1 LATKPN
7 LVTVLKSKTP
17 YFGDKSKSRHHFESR
32 NALFW
37 RRDLFSSLFWVEER
51 LILTTRSILVTVLS
65 RNTPTFG
72 DETNSR
78 RRFEVENA
86 LFWRRE

>member
-1 LATKPN
+1 MATRSI
-7 LVTVLKSKTP
+7 LVTDLSRKTP
-17 YFGDKSKSRHHFESR
+17 TFGDETNSRRRFEVR

-37 RRDLFSSLFWVEER
+37 RRGQFSSSFLDGKLHF
-51 LILTTRSILVTVLS
+51 LATRSILVTVLS
-65 RNTPTFG
+65 RKTPTFG

>member
-1 LATKPN
+1 MTTRPIFVVVFGRKA
-7 LVTVLKSKTP
+7 SF
-17 YFGDKSKSRHHFESR
+17 FGDEARSRRRFWTESFI
-32 NALFW
+32 FW
-37 RRDLFSSLFWVEER
+37 RRGPFSSSFLDGKLHF
-51 LILTTRSILVTVLS
+51 LATRSILVTVLS
-65 RNTPTFG
+65 RKTPTFG